1 MAEQIPERD
10 LDAGEGVVCLQQ
22 VEAIAAD
29 QARDPRD
36 VCDIVERL
44 AEHGIQYRL
53 TSAVRARADRSGD
66 RGEGRG
72 LAFAPADLTAAGDPH
87 QERVL
92 AAVALQRDF
101 RHR

>member
-10 LDAGEGVVCLQQ
+10 LDAGEGVVGLQQ
-22 VEAIAAD
+22 VEAVAAD

-36 VCDIVERL
+36 VRDIVERL

-53 TSAVRARADRSGD
+53 TSAVRARADRGGD

-72 LAFAPADLTAAGDPH
+72 LAFAPPDLPAAGDPR
-87 QERVL
+87 QQRVP
-92 AAVALQRDF
+92 ATRAPPAD
-101 RHR
+101 